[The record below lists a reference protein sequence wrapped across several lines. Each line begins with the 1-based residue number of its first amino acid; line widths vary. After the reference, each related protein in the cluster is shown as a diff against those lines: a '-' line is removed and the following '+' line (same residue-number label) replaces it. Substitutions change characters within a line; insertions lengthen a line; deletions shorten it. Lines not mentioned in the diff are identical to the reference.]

1 MWIFLATQGVVLA
14 VVFLSITVMTG
25 FAGHISLCQGAFAA
39 IGAFTV
45 YQLATRYDTPV
56 LIGALIGG
64 VIAAVVGG
72 LLSLPLLRLNGIW
85 IAIATLVV
93 RVLLQLRDG
102 QVLLGRG
109 YPPPTPGQ
117 H

>member
-1 MWIFLATQGVVLA
+1 MWIFLVTQGVVLA
-14 VVFLSITVMTG
+14 IVFLSITVITG

-45 YQLATRYDTPV
+45 YQLATRYDMPV
-56 LIGALIGG
+56 LVGALIGG

-85 IAIATLVV
+85 IAIATL
-93 RVLLQLRDG
+93 RSRSSS
-102 QVLLGRG
+102 
-109 YPPPTPGQ
+109 TP
-117 H
+117 